1 MVMLVALEDVVTPEE
16 AAIVAVVDMETK
28 NITNDQNQGDPL
40 IPTCT

>member
-1 MVMLVALEDVVTPEE
+1 MLVALEDVVTPEE